1 MDKPYH
7 GYPNESLY
15 HEAWFLAAEIEKT
28 SKGRAANKRRL
39 KEIEAQ
45 RNPAAG
51 RVAGRYL

>member
-1 MDKPYH
+1 MDQPYH

-39 KEIEAQ
+39 KEIEGQ
-45 RNPAAG
+45 RNTAAG